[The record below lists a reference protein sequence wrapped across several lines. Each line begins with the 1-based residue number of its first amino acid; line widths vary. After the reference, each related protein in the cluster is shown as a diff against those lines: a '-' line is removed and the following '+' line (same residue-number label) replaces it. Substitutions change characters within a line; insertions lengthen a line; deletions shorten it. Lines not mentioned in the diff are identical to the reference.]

1 VNGHYLYDRKKSS
14 SFNLIVGTHKAK
26 TPVLSGPKC
35 YKIKVFK
42 LGDIYEVYKYE
53 IPVYAGYHKFKK
65 RSNKITDE
73 NTKKENRK
81 KVATRIRNN
90 VRRLALANFDEHSR
104 FFTATFADNIKDMDF
119 ANNEF
124 KKFIKRIKYQYGN
137 FKYLV
142 VIQFQKRGAIHYH
155 MLADFA
161 YIEQSELEKTWGNGW
176 VWINDLLHSN
186 KGKPVDNVGAY
197 IVKYMNKNNIDKRL
211 MGKKAY
217 FTSKN
222 LKRPEIIYEDIG
234 LIDCFKKYDF
244 DIDNLVYN
252 NSFQSKE
259 NGLVL
264 YFEFNRKRN
273 IKESVIDSA

>member
-1 VNGHYLYDRKKSS
+1 VNGHYLFDRKRAS

-26 TPVLSGPKC
+26 MPELSGPKC
-35 YKIKVFK
+35 YQIKIYN
-42 LGDIYEVYKYE
+42 LGDIYEIYKYE
-53 IPVYAGYHKFKK
+53 LPVYAGYHKFKK
-65 RSNKITDE
+65 YNNGNNTDE
-73 NTKKENRK
+73 NTKLDNRK

-90 VRRLALANFDEHSR
+90 VRRLALANFDEYSR

-124 KKFIKRIKYQYGN
+124 KKFIKRIKYHYGD
-137 FKYLV
+137 FKYLAV
-142 VIQFQKRGAIHYH
+142 VEFQKRGAIHYH
-155 MLADFA
+155 MLSDFG
-161 YIEQSELEKTWGNGW
+161 YIEQTDLEKIWGNGF
-176 VWINDLLHSN
+176 VWIRDLLTAN
-186 KGKPVDNVGAY
+186 KGKTVDNMGAY
-197 IVKYMNKNNIDKRL
+197 IVKYMNKNIIDKRL

-222 LKRPEIIYEDIG
+222 LIRPEIIYEDIG

-259 NGLVL
+259 NGKVL
-264 YFEFNRKRN
+264 YFEFNKKRDV
-273 IKESVIDSA
+273 S

>member
-1 VNGHYLYDRKKSS
+1 VNGHYLYDRKRAS

-81 KVATRIRNN
+81 KVVTRIRNN
-90 VRRLALANFDEHSR
+90 VRRLAIENFNEYSR
-104 FFTATFADNIKDMDF
+104 FFGATFGDNITNMDY

-124 KKFIKRIKYQYGN
+124 KKFIKRIKYRYGD
-137 FKYLV
+137 FKYLAV
-142 VIQFQKRGAIHYH
+142 VEFQERGAIHYH
-155 MLADFA
+155 MLSDFG
-161 YIEQSELEKTWGNGW
+161 YIEHSDLDKLWGNGF
-176 VWINDLLHSN
+176 VWINSLLTGN

-217 FTSKN
+217 FTSRN
-222 LKRPEIIYEDIG
+222 LKRPEIVYEN
-234 LIDCFKKYDF
+234 LSLKDCFEKYNL
-244 DIDNLVYN
+244 DNNHRVFS
-252 NSFQSKE
+252 NSFMSKE
-259 NGLVL
+259 NGKVL
-264 YFEFNRKRN
+264 YYEFNKKRDL
-273 IKESVIDSA
+273 S